1 MQVRILTIADRHAG
15 HGAAVRDRIAGEG
28 FRVELDDRQEKIGLK
43 IREAQLQKI
52 PYMLVVGDREVD
64 KGTVAVRNRTAGDQG
79 ASTVNDLVLALH
91 AEVRAKRS
99 PEAER
104 TG

>member
-1 MQVRILTIADRHAG
+1 
-15 HGAAVRDRIAGEG
+15 
-28 FRVELDDRQEKIGLK
+28 
-43 IREAQLQKI
+43 
-52 PYMLVVGDREVD
+52 MLVVGDREVG
-64 KGTVAVRNRTAGDQG
+64 KGTVAVRSRTAGDQG
-79 ASTVNDLVLALH
+79 ASTVDDLVLALH

>member
-1 MQVRILTIADRHAG
+1 MAPKRCATGSIAA
-15 HGAAVRDRIAGEG
+15 EG

-52 PYMLVVGDREVD
+52 PYMLVVGDRED
-64 KGTVAVRNRTAGDQG
+64 RARAPWRSG
-79 ASTVNDLVLALH
+79 AAPPGIRGRARLDDLVLALH
-91 AEVRAKRS
+91 AEVRAKRIGGS
-99 PEAER
+99 GGGAQ